1 MLYLMKK
8 VVEDQLNGDGV
19 RVTLFF
25 SGCSH
30 GCKGCHNPNT
40 HRYGNGKP
48 FDVAEQ
54 AEFFIDLVKD
64 YITGVTFTG
73 GDPLYVEN
81 RMEIIRLAQ
90 FIKEHFPDK
99 TIWLYTGYTF
109 EQIRA
114 DEAMRDILY
123 YLDVLVDGPFIES
136 KKNIDYPWAGSTNQ
150 RVIDVNASLKK
161 GEVVLHREKAVER
174 R

>member
-8 VVEDQLNGDGV
+8 VREDQLNGDGV

-40 HRYGNGKP
+40 HQYGNGKP
-48 FDVAEQ
+48 FGTFEQ
-54 AEFFIDLVKD
+54 AEFFTDLVKD

-73 GDPLYVEN
+73 GDPLYMEN
-81 RMEIIRLAQ
+81 RAEIIRLARA
-90 FIKEHFPDK
+90 IKEVLPDK

-109 EQIRA
+109 EQVMA
-114 DEAMRDILY
+114 DETMKGILDY
-123 YLDVLVDGPFIES
+123 IDVLVDGPFVEA
-136 KKNIDYPWAGSTNQ
+136 KKDIDYHWAGSTNQ
-150 RVIDVNASLKK
+150 RVIDVKASLNE
-161 GEVVLHREKAVER
+161 GEVVLHREKTIGR